1 MSHPHQSVFAGSS
14 FNHRALRY
22 KEQIMNSKVGGSL
35 PEKRILAIF
44 QPQEWVDGPEGAA
57 RDVGCA
63 ATFDATKAVLRMP
76 LAFIHRL
83 KDASEDAD
91 YIHTYSDTCLDHFP
105 YEVKLVSA
113 VQEFFGVKRL
123 IDITEDMLL
132 HFRRQY
138 GPLSVDADHVGDRS
152 LFDRLASMLVR
163 QRIALFR

>member
-1 MSHPHQSVFAGSS
+1 
-14 FNHRALRY
+14 
-22 KEQIMNSKVGGSL
+22 MNSKVGGSL

-91 YIHTYSDTCLDHFP
+91 YIHTYSACSS
-105 YEVKLVSA
+105 KLPQVS
-113 VQEFFGVKRL
+113 F
-123 IDITEDMLL
+123 
-132 HFRRQY
+132 
-138 GPLSVDADHVGDRS
+138 VGDDEAPSRGS
-152 LFDRLASMLVR
+152 RDARLPRCGRARPPAPSTPGR
-163 QRIALFR
+163 CRRPSS